1 MFVVYFGI
9 ILLNGTF
16 LRFIDR
22 LDSHW
27 NSRATQ
33 QSISMSTTTDHHE
46 LRMSCQTAN
55 TIDLVWVITVL
66 CLLYVGLVFDIVLCV
81 GMFCRSFVNFLTLH
95 LSVVDVIFRVATTGL
110 WLKLLTTDSTD
121 ESKVPCKFLQ
131 TIDAMCGAAF
141 FTTLFVI
148 VRHYYRKTS
157 LICEVQFSCRNACG
171 VTIVVWIYAAVCSC
185 PMIISVFSARYTEI
199 PEVALSNITEA
210 LRSCN
215 VPKLCDLQRDWSG
228 KVSSTWYFCF
238 GFLLP
243 MFAIV
248 VLFVMIARDPERETL
263 RRSTSES
270 HLINQETPQN
280 DPVYKADKNVCRMLI
295 LFSVFGFLFWAPTS
309 VIFMLRSYD
318 VLDHISSD
326 AVLYPVII
334 FEIFKFFNSLP
345 NPFIFWCFMPS
356 FRDKWRS
363 ACTCCKPSAKL
374 VPTNHYGT
382 TIVTPMFTSDSAV

>member
-1 MFVVYFGI
+1 
-9 ILLNGTF
+9 
-16 LRFIDR
+16 
-22 LDSHW
+22 
-27 NSRATQ
+27 
-33 QSISMSTTTDHHE
+33 MSTTTDHHV
-46 LRMSCQTAN
+46 LHMSCQTSS
-55 TIDLVWVITVL
+55 TVDLVWGITVA
-66 CLLYVGLVFDIVLCV
+66 CLLFVGLVVNIALCV
-81 GMFCRSFVNFLTLH
+81 GVFCRSLVNFLTLH

-110 WLKLLTTDSTD
+110 WIKLLTTDSTD
-121 ESKVPCKFLQ
+121 ESRVPCKFLQ

-148 VRHYYRKTS
+148 VRHYYLRPR
-157 LICEVQFSCRNACG
+157 LICEVQFSCRDACG
-171 VTIVVWIYAAVCSC
+171 VTIKVWMYAAVCSC
-185 PMIISVFSARYTEI
+185 PMFISVSSTRYTKI

-228 KVSSTWYFCF
+228 KFSSTWYFCF

-248 VLFVMIARDPERETL
+248 VLFVMIARNAERETL
-263 RRSTSES
+263 RRISTSQS
-270 HLINQETPQN
+270 LLLDQETPQN
-280 DPVYKADKNVCRMLI
+280 DTVYKVTPQNDTVYKADKNIYRMLI

-326 AVLYPVII
+326 AVLYLVII

-356 FRDKWRS
+356 FRDKWRG

-374 VPTNHYGT
+374 VPTYHYGT
-382 TIVTPMFTSDSAV
+382 TTVAPMFTSDSPV

>member
-1 MFVVYFGI
+1 
-9 ILLNGTF
+9 
-16 LRFIDR
+16 
-22 LDSHW
+22 
-27 NSRATQ
+27 
-33 QSISMSTTTDHHE
+33 MSTTTDHHV

-55 TIDLVWVITVL
+55 TINLVWGITVP
-66 CLLYVGLVFDIVLCV
+66 CLLFVGLVVNIVMCA
-81 GMFCRSFVNFLTLH
+81 GMFCRSFVNCLIFH
-95 LSVVDVIFRVATTGL
+95 LSAVDVIFRAVTTVPWIIL
-110 WLKLLTTDSTD
+110 FETDSTD
-121 ESKVPCKFLQ
+121 ESRVSCKVLQ

-157 LICEVQFSCRNACG
+157 LICDVQFSCRDACG
-171 VTIVVWIYAAVCSC
+171 VTIVVWIYAAFCSC
-185 PMIISVFSARYTEI
+185 PMIISVSSAGYTEI

-228 KVSSTWYFCF
+228 KLSSTWYFCF

-243 MFAIV
+243 MFAILI
-248 VLFVMIARDPERETL
+248 LFVMIARDPERETL
-263 RRSTSES
+263 RISTSES

-280 DPVYKADKNVCRMLI
+280 DPVYKADKSVCRMLI

-326 AVLYPVII
+326 VVLYLVII
-334 FEIFKFFNSLP
+334 FEIFKFFNFLP

-356 FRDKWRS
+356 FRNKWRS

-374 VPTNHYGT
+374 VPINHYGT
-382 TIVTPMFTSDSAV
+382 TTVTPMFSSDSAV